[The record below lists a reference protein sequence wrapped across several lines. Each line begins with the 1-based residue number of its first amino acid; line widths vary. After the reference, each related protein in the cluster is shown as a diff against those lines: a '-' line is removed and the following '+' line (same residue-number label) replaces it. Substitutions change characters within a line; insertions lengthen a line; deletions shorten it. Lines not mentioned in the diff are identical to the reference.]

1 MVASRHTPDD
11 ASSFGANWWSGVTNT
26 GDLAPVAPA
35 LSAARTWARAP
46 FDALREHY
54 ASAVRA
60 GLIERSQ
67 IASAIFERKL
77 VALERATLGPWARRV

>member
-1 MVASRHTPDD
+1 VVTSRTPDG
-11 ASSFGANWWSGVTNT
+11 ASAFGVKRWSGLANT
-26 GDLAPVAPA
+26 CDPAPVF
-35 LSAARTWARAP
+35 SAAKTLLRVP
-46 FDALREHY
+46 FDAMREHY

-67 IASAIFERKL
+67 IASASFERKL

>member
-1 MVASRHTPDD
+1 MVTSGTSDYASGFGARRSLGVASPC
-11 ASSFGANWWSGVTNT
+11 
-26 GDLAPVAPA
+26 DLAPVF
-35 LSAARTWARAP
+35 SAAKALLRVP
-46 FDALREHY
+46 FDAMREHY

-67 IASAIFERKL
+67 IDSASFERKL